1 MLRLKSKVNQH
12 GKVVVL
18 HVSLTACELSAD
30 WRMTMTMDGEP
41 KKKINQVVHVNIFA
55 CDSRSSLRWEH
66 WSQLAGR
73 KNREASS
80 ETETFLVF
88 GRANSQC
95 LAACVVKSQEISGPK
110 AHWIPKDRAHECL
123 NVFLV
128 LPFKRAKALFV
139 CLFSSVSR
147 CNRMS
152 RRNLECN

>member
-1 MLRLKSKVNQH
+1 MVN
-12 GKVVVL
+12 
-18 HVSLTACELSAD
+18 
-30 WRMTMTMDGEP
+30 
-41 KKKINQVVHVNIFA
+41 KKKTINQVVHVNFFA
-55 CDSRSSLRWEH
+55 GDSRSSLRWEH

-73 KNREASS
+73 KNREASL

-128 LPFKRAKALFV
+128 LPNEPRLCGLFA
-139 CLFSSVSR
+139 SSARSLDVTA
-147 CNRMS
+147 
-152 RRNLECN
+152 